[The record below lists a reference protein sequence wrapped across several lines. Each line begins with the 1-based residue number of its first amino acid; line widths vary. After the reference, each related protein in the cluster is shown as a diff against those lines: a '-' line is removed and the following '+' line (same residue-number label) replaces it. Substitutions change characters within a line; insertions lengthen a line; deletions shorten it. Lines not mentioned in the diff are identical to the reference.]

1 MLPYLIRYYN
11 INNNNDYNININI
24 IYNIF
29 YNIYNTYNINFKEV

>member
-1 MLPYLIRYYN
+1 MLPYLTRYYN